1 MLVLSNLQKHLSQR
15 RWLRLDSPVYILV
28 LSIYILCSITGC
40 GHMASYQRSVNK
52 QGVHAG
58 LVEPTAADVTSQV
71 VRAIDQHDVPALYRL
86 SDSHMPQR
94 YHLCTYAT
102 LA

>member
-1 MLVLSNLQKHLSQR
+1 MLLHLQKRLTQRCLLKPESSLCLLILSMC
-15 RWLRLDSPVYILV
+15 
-28 LSIYILCSITGC
+28 ILCSITGC
-40 GHMASYQRSVNK
+40 GHMASYPRSINK
-52 QGVHAG
+52 QGVRAG

-86 SDSHMPQR
+86 SDSYMPQR